1 MKRLIYFLVEVVI
14 VEVIVGWF
22 FEIYSGYEY
31 DCVDSLTQHIGLSMS
46 MIFQ

>member
-1 MKRLIYFLVEVVI
+1 MKRLIYFLVGVVI

-22 FEIYSGYEY
+22 FEIYSGY